1 MASANVLFV
10 AIPSSIRK
18 PGKYIEFNTSLAVR
32 SLPVNRQKLLMVG
45 QRLASGTVAANVPI
59 EVFDD
64 NQAALNFGRGSVLHL
79 MCKAALIANPY
90 IALSAVSMDD
100 ALLSAAATGTLTL
113 AGAPTVAG
121 LLTLNIEDVQVN
133 IAIAANDA
141 LATIVANIIAAVAQ
155 QPDRPV
161 SVAAG
166 VAVGDVILTAKNKGT
181 LGNDLR
187 ISAATTASGL
197 TVTMTAMTGGLVDPD
212 VSITLA
218 AVAALD
224 YNMVVCS
231 LNDAVSLTKLRTH
244 LDFVSGPLEQRPA
257 IGIAATIN
265 TLGAAQTLATAVNSG
280 RVVIA
285 NLPDVPEA
293 QYELAA
299 ALGAVFAFE
308 DDPARPFNTLPLLGV
323 PVPPLASRLTRTQQE
338 SALYGGVTPLEVG
351 PGNMVQIVR
360 AISTYTLDPQGIHDP
375 SLLDITTIRTLDY
388 VRRAIRDRISLRF
401 PREKLS
407 TRTAPKVRSEILDVL
422 YKLEELEIVQAVDA
436 NKDGVIVERDLQ
448 DVNRLNAKIPTN
460 VVNGLHIFAARI
472 DLIL

>member
-1 MASANVLFV
+1 MASQNVDFAN
-10 AIPSSIRK
+10 IPSSIRK
-18 PGKYIEFNTSLAVR
+18 PGKYFEFNTSLAVR
-32 SLPVNRQKLLMVG
+32 SLPVNKQKVLMVG
-45 QRLASGTVAANVPI
+45 QRLASGTVAANVPT

-64 NQAALNFGRGSVLHL
+64 NQASLYFGRGSVAHL

-90 IALSAVSMDD
+90 IALSAVAMDD

-113 AGAPTVAG
+113 SGTPTVSG
-121 LLTLNIEDVQVN
+121 LLTVNIEDVQIQ
-133 IAIAANDA
+133 IAVPANA
-141 LATIVANIIAAVAQ
+141 SLATVVENILTAFGQ
-155 QPDRPV
+155 QLDRPV

-166 VAVGDVILTAKNKGT
+166 GAGEVIFTAKNKGT

-187 ISAATTASGL
+187 VSASTTATGL
-197 TVTMTAMTGGLVDPD
+197 VATMTAMTGGLVDPD
-212 VSITLA
+212 IAPTLA

-224 YNMVVCS
+224 YNIVVCS
-231 LNDAVSLTKLRTH
+231 LNDSASLTKLRTH
-244 LDFVSGPLEQRPA
+244 LDFVSGPMEQRPA
-257 IGIAATIN
+257 IGVAATIN
-265 TLGAAQTLATAVNSG
+265 SLAAAQIVAAAVNSG
-280 RVVIA
+280 RIVLA

-299 ALGAVFAFE
+299 ALGTVLAFE
-308 DDPARPFNTLPLLGV
+308 EDPARPLNTLPLLGV

-351 PGNMVQIVR
+351 PGNVVQIVR
-360 AISTYTLDPQGIHDP
+360 AISTYMLDPQGIQDP

-388 VRRAIRDRISLRF
+388 VRKACRDRIALRF

-407 TRTAPKVRSEILDVL
+407 ERTAPKVRSEILDVL
-422 YKLEELEIVQAVDA
+422 YKLEELEIVELVDA
-436 NKDGVIVERDLQ
+436 NKDSLIVERDLQ

-460 VVNGLHIFAARI
+460 VVNGLHVFAGRI